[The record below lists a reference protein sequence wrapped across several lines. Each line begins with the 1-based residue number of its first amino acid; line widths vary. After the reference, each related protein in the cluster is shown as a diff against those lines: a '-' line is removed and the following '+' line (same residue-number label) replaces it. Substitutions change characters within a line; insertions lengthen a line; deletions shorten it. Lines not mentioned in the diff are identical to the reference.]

1 MNFEIQA
8 LGGKL
13 IGSRSAMKT
22 LDRLTTLLPNAKLN
36 FEVIPPPETKK
47 AEFGSMPDFRD
58 PVPETD
64 SDEDDDDIMHD
75 PDIQEMVKNGEHT
88 CHMFDAHCQ
97 ACEDDEEDEE
107 DEEDE
112 DDITLADLKE
122 QLEDNMTLAEIQ
134 QQLDKVEAAKKRLE
148 TIRLKKENYKNYEN
162 YEEKKEEEE
171 LHFESEAEYLRW
183 DALRP
188 FDEMTRQYPRAPDFE
203 LGGIDHVP
211 NF

>member
-13 IGSRSAMKT
+13 IGSRSALKT

-36 FEVIPPPETKK
+36 FEVIPP
-47 AEFGSMPDFRD
+47 
-58 PVPETD
+58 PETD

-107 DEEDE
+107 EEEDE
-112 DDITLADLKE
+112 DDITLAELKE

-134 QQLDKVEAAKKRLE
+134 QQLDKVEATKKRLE

-162 YEEKKEEEE
+162 YEEKKET
-171 LHFESEAEYLRW
+171 FE
-183 DALRP
+183 
-188 FDEMTRQYPRAPDFE
+188 FVDEMTRQKPASPKKADFE
-203 LGGIDHVP
+203 LGGVDHVP

>member
-47 AEFGSMPDFRD
+47 AEFGSMPNFRD

-107 DEEDE
+107 DE
-112 DDITLADLKE
+112 DDITLAELKE

-134 QQLDKVEAAKKRLE
+134 KELVKVEATKKRLE

-162 YEEKKEEEE
+162 YEEKKETFEFVDEM
-171 LHFESEAEYLRW
+171 LHFESEAEPVP
-183 DALRP
+183 ALGNAYEAVR
-188 FDEMTRQYPRAPDFE
+188 MTYHSRTS
-203 LGGIDHVP
+203 DHLP

>member
-47 AEFGSMPDFRD
+47 PDFRD
-58 PVPETD
+58 PV

-75 PDIQEMVKNGEHT
+75 PDIQEMVENGEHT

-97 ACEDDEEDEE
+97 ACED

-122 QLEDNMTLAEIQ
+122 QLEDNMTLAEIEKE
-134 QQLDKVEAAKKRLE
+134 LIKVEATKKRLE
-148 TIRLKKENYKNYEN
+148 TIRLKKE
-162 YEEKKEEEE
+162 KKEATLAE
-171 LHFESEAEYLRW
+171 LNGATTQLVEKFV
-183 DALRP
+183 
-188 FDEMTRQYPRAPDFE
+188 DEMTFYSRSS
-203 LGGIDHVP
+203 DHLP

>member
-22 LDRLTTLLPNAKLN
+22 LDRLTTLLPNAKIN
-36 FEVIPPPETKK
+36 FEVLPPPETKK
-47 AEFGSMPDFRD
+47 AEFGSMPNFRD
-58 PVPETD
+58 PVSDE
-64 SDEDDDDIMHD
+64 DEDDDDIMHD
-75 PDIQEMVKNGEHT
+75 PDIQEMVENGEHT

-97 ACEDDEEDEE
+97 ACEDDEEDDEVRVLTEE
-107 DEEDE
+107 EVLNDPEMTAQVKDD

-134 QQLDKVEAAKKRLE
+134 KELVKVEATKKRLE

-171 LHFESEAEYLRW
+171 VHFGSEAEYARFVS
-183 DALRP
+183 LRP
-188 FDEMTRQYPRAPDFE
+188 F
-203 LGGIDHVP
+203 G
-211 NF
+211 